1 MGKFRIDSPDRQRLA
16 LELEGDDGRSVSLSL
31 SPKEAALMAAAIL
44 QLCRELPVTEPTT
57 SVRRGGDWPV
67 VRATRVSIGPSPLP
81 DCESLVLG
89 FGDAH
94 LAVAL
99 RRDLLKPIGD
109 SLIRLGMGETN
120 R

>member
-1 MGKFRIDSPDRQRLA
+1 MGKFRINSPDRQRVG
-16 LELEGDDGRSVSLSL
+16 LELEGEDGRTVSLSL

-44 QLCRELPVTEPTT
+44 ELCRELPSTESQA

-67 VRATRVSIGPSPLP
+67 VRASRVSLGPSPLP
-81 DCESLVLG
+81 DCESMVLG

-99 RRDLLKPIGD
+99 RRDLLRPIGE
-109 SLIRLGMGETN
+109 SLVRMSMGETN

>member
-1 MGKFRIDSPDRQRLA
+1 MGKFRITSPDRKRLA
-16 LELEGDDGRSVSLSL
+16 LELEGEDGRSVSLSL

-44 QLCRELPVTEPTT
+44 ELCRELPGTESQAP
-57 SVRRGGDWPV
+57 VRRGGDWPV
-67 VRATRVSIGPSPLP
+67 VRASRVSLGPSPLP
-81 DCESLVLG
+81 DCESMVLG

-99 RRDLLKPIGD
+99 RRDLLKPIGE
-109 SLIRLGMGETN
+109 SLIALSLGHVN

>member
-1 MGKFRIDSPDRQRLA
+1 MGKFRIHSPDRQRLA
-16 LELEGDDGRSVSLSL
+16 LELEGIDGRNVSLSL

-44 QLCRELPVTEPTT
+44 ELCRELPPTG
-57 SVRRGGDWPV
+57 SQAPVRRGGDWPV
-67 VRATRVSIGPSPLP
+67 VRASRVSLGPSPLP
-81 DCESLVLG
+81 DCESMVLG

-99 RRDLLKPIGD
+99 RRDLLKPIGE
-109 SLIRLGMGETN
+109 SLIRMGMGETN